1 MYNYLI
7 IFIDNYIEKICKEVQ
22 ISLLKDA
29 IVCVHDCFKIIS
41 DFYLVLLTKWQ
52 VYALSIFWHQIS

>member
-29 IVCVHDCFKIIS
+29 IVCAFL
-41 DFYLVLLTKWQ
+41 FQNYLRF
-52 VYALSIFWHQIS
+52 LSSPID